1 MNTDEHGSE
10 LNLLTEAV
18 IGCAFRVSNKLG
30 VGYLEKVYENALCV
44 AFRKAGLRYQQQVEF
59 DVLYEGEVVG
69 QYFADLIV
77 EGKVLV
83 EVKHTRGLDDAH
95 TAQCF
100 NYLTATGLP
109 LCLLIN
115 FAKSRIEIKR
125 LAGKNYIP

>member
-18 IGCAFRVSNKLG
+18 IGCAFRVSNKMG
-30 VGYLEKVYENALCV
+30 VGYLEKVYENATCV
-44 AFRKAGLRYQQQVEF
+44 ALPKAGLRFQQQVEF

-69 QYFADLIV
+69 QYFAGLIV

-95 TAQCF
+95 TAQCL

-109 LCLLIN
+109 VRLRIN
-115 FAKSRIEIKR
+115 FAKPSIDIRR
-125 LAGKNYIP
+125 LAGRSYTP

>member
-1 MNTDEHGSE
+1 MNTDEHGWG
-10 LNLLTEAV
+10 LNALTEAV

-30 VGYLEKVYENALCV
+30 CGYLEKVYENAMCV
-44 AFRKAGLRYQQQVEF
+44 ALRKAGLRFQQQVAF

-69 QYFADLIV
+69 KYFADLIV

-95 TAQCF
+95 TAQCL
-100 NYLTATGLP
+100 NYLAATGLP

-115 FAKSRIEIKR
+115 FAKPRIEIKR
-125 LAGKNYIP
+125 LAGRNHTT